1 LATKYAWAIRNSP
14 LGGILVGVAIP
25 TEAALLGVIAG
36 ILIGGLLYRELSVAT
51 FARQMLSA
59 LRTVGERRG
68 VTADT
73 ALRLGRYFNTD
84 PRFWLNA
91 QVAHDLSKAESEV
104 DLSSIPNRAA

>member
-1 LATKYAWAIRNSP
+1 MTDKQETIMPRIRTHPGEILREEYLAP
-14 LGGILVGVAIP
+14 LKMSA
-25 TEAALLGVIAG
+25 
-36 ILIGGLLYRELSVAT
+36 RELAGAIGVPANRISEIV
-51 FARQMLSA
+51 R
-59 LRTVGERRG
+59 ERRG

-104 DLSSIPNRAA
+104 DLSTIPIRAA